1 MKKRPRRRAGSQ
13 PTIKVLRS
21 GVIALV
27 NRVEVCRGDPP
38 DGTQGQRRAV
48 EEEPPCECPF
58 CESESS
64 QESSLPPWAGPA
76 TRCLNA
82 YIRRDYTTCI
92 RAGTEALSHQCL
104 PTVGL
109 VTILALRREGRLQ
122 EAEGLGRAL
131 LRCGAGPGGMFFLLL
146 MLLDGALEPERL
158 LGERV
163 FAGIRVG
170 VSRELECQVYF
181 YWGAKLLTEGK
192 VDGSL
197 RPLLLCVETECH
209 ALERRLADADLATAR
224 ALQSTIN

>member
-1 MKKRPRRRAGSQ
+1 
-13 PTIKVLRS
+13 
-21 GVIALV
+21 
-27 NRVEVCRGDPP
+27 VEVCRGGPAGEGRP
-38 DGTQGQRRAV
+38 AGGFFPEGGPARGSA
-48 EEEPPCECPF
+48 
-58 CESESS
+58 
-64 QESSLPPWAGPA
+64 LPPWADPA
-76 TRCLNA
+76 TRCLNS
-82 YIRRDYTTCI
+82 YIRRDYSTCVT
-92 RAGTEALSHQCL
+92 AGREALSHQRL

-109 VTILALRREGRLQ
+109 VTILALHREGRLP

-131 LRCGAGPGGMFFLLL
+131 LRGGAGPGGMFFLLL

-163 FAGIRVG
+163 FAGIRLG

-197 RPLLLCVETECH
+197 TPLLLCVETECH

-224 ALQSTIN
+224 ALQSKIN